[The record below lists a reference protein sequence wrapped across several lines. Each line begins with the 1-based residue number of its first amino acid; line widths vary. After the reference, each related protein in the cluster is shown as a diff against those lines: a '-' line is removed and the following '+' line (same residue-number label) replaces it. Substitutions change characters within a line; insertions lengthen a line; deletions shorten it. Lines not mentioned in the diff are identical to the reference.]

1 MPMPRSWVEGL
12 VVEYYVLRGF
22 MVNFD
27 IPIGTGAGGGRRDL
41 DVVAVDTINIEVHI
55 VDITNIWS
63 GKADKIVSD
72 VVGRL
77 NEAVNVVS
85 EWYGRGYHYIK
96 KAVLLGESW
105 RPKMRKIINDLKQSG
120 IDACSLQDLI
130 LEIVKYADE
139 WRSEMIKRGS

>member
-1 MPMPRSWVEGL
+1 MPMPRSWVEEL

-41 DVVAVDTINIEVHI
+41 DVVAVDTTNTEIHI

-63 GKADKIVSD
+63 GKADKIVRD

-85 EWYGRGYHYIK
+85 GWYGRGYHYIK
-96 KAVLLGESW
+96 KAVLLG
-105 RPKMRKIINDLKQSG
+105 
-120 IDACSLQDLI
+120 SLGGRRCGKSLTI
-130 LEIVKYADE
+130 
-139 WRSEMIKRGS
+139 